1 MADKEDNSPAKK
13 MLTLLKKEKSC
24 SCGCDSC
31 VKKAAIST
39 LGQIGSNFKRLRPS
53 AINPSDISSKPMKQK
68 QLGQQDNNMY
78 LNNNSSITPVN
89 NSVLR

>member
-1 MADKEDNSPAKK
+1 MDNKEEKSPAKK
-13 MLTLLKKEKSC
+13 IITLLKKEKSC

-39 LGQIGSNFKRLRPS
+39 LSQIGSNFKRLKPS
-53 AINPSDISSKPMKQK
+53 AINPNDISSKPMKQK

-78 LNNNSSITPVN
+78 LNNNSSITPIN
-89 NSVLR
+89 NGQQR

>member
-1 MADKEDNSPAKK
+1 MDNKEEKSPAKK
-13 MLTLLKKEKSC
+13 IITLLKKEKSC

-39 LGQIGSNFKRLRPS
+39 LGQLGSNFKRLKPS
-53 AINPSDISSKPMKQK
+53 AINPNDISSKPMKQK

-78 LNNNSSITPVN
+78 LNNNSSITPIN
-89 NSVLR
+89 NGQQR

>member
-1 MADKEDNSPAKK
+1 MDNKEEKSPAKK
-13 MLTLLKKEKSC
+13 IITLLKKEKSC

-39 LGQIGSNFKRLRPS
+39 LGYIGSNFKKLKPS
-53 AINPSDISSKPMKQK
+53 SINYNDVSSKPMKRK

-78 LNNNSSITPVN
+78 LNNNSSITPIN
-89 NSVLR
+89 NGQQR